1 MILFFAGSFAGEA
14 FVAEAGESGSKER
27 RYDEEPELRE
37 SQCVLREESLRDGTG
52 RVDRGVGQ
60 RNRDQVDQGQGQTDS
75 QTTESTVTMLAVGYA
90 KDDHEEDK
98 RQDALGSK
106 STPNICLEITT
117 CYICSGEEISVTVCS
132 KRTDLHVGGFSDTE
146 EYSSC
151 CDSTEDLCT
160 PVAEHLFGGHSTVH
174 KHTQTDSRIEV
185 CAANMTD
192 AISSCYDRQTECEGN
207 SQKTNMSKQ
216 GCSTTAQNQNCC
228 SEELRSEFVTTFHF
242 VLLFMG

>member
-1 MILFFAGSFAGEA
+1 MILLFAVTFAAET

-37 SQCVLREESLRDGTG
+37 SECVLREECLRDGTC

-75 QTTESTVTMLAVGYA
+75 QTTESTVTMLAVGYT
-90 KDDHEEDK
+90 KDNHEEDK
-98 RQDALGSK
+98 RQYALGCE
-106 STPNICLEITT
+106 STPNIRLEITT

-151 CDSTEDLCT
+151 CDSTARAT
-160 PVAEHLFGGHSTVH
+160 PRKPTCPNRAVPQPPRTKTAVPKNS
-174 KHTQTDSRIEV
+174 
-185 CAANMTD
+185 AANLL
-192 AISSCYDRQTECEGN
+192 Q
-207 SQKTNMSKQ
+207 
-216 GCSTTAQNQNCC
+216 
-228 SEELRSEFVTTFHF
+228 HF
-242 VLLFMG
+242 IFFII